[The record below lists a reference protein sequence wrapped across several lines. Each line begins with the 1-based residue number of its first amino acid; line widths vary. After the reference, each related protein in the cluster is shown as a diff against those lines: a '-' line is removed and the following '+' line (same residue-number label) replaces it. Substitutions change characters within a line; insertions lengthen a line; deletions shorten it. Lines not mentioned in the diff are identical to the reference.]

1 MSRVVAAAGLA
12 LAAVLIVPSV
22 LAQSEDDPG
31 PLVKV
36 EDFDKGRAQFHHT
49 CAPCH
54 GRNMVNAGVTT
65 YDLRKFP
72 LEQSDRFHNSV
83 THGKGNMPSF
93 KESLSPEQID
103 WLWAY
108 VRSRGK
114 SPSSASAS
122 AQ

>member
-1 MSRVVAAAGLA
+1 MLRALAAAGFA
-12 LAAVLIVPSV
+12 LAAAFHVPCA
-22 LAQSEDDPG
+22 LAQSDDDPG
-31 PLVKV
+31 PRVSA
-36 EDFDKGRAQFHHT
+36 EDFDKGYQQFHHT

-83 THGKGNMPSF
+83 TNGKGNMPSF
-93 KESLSPEQID
+93 KGSLTPQQID
-103 WLWAY
+103 LLWAY
-108 VRSRGK
+108 VRSRGT

-122 AQ
+122 AR

>member
-1 MSRVVAAAGLA
+1 MLRVLAAAGFV
-12 LAAVLIVPSV
+12 LAAAFHAPGAV
-22 LAQSEDDPG
+22 AQSGDDPG
-31 PLVKV
+31 PLVSA
-36 EDFDKGRAQFHHT
+36 EDFDKGSQQFHHT

-72 LEQSDRFHNSV
+72 LEQSDRFHHSV

-93 KESLSPEQID
+93 KGSLSPEQID

-122 AQ
+122 AH

>member
-1 MSRVVAAAGLA
+1 MSRVLAAAGFV
-12 LAAVLIVPSV
+12 LAAAFHAPCALS
-22 LAQSEDDPG
+22 QSDDGPG
-31 PLVKV
+31 PAASA
-36 EDFDKGRAQFHHT
+36 EDFDKGYQQFHHT

-83 THGKGNMPSF
+83 TNGKGNMPSF
-93 KESLSPEQID
+93 KGSLTPEQID

-114 SPSSASAS
+114 SPSTASAS
-122 AQ
+122 AR

>member
-1 MSRVVAAAGLA
+1 LHAPCA
-12 LAAVLIVPSV
+12 LS
-22 LAQSEDDPG
+22 QSDDSPG
-31 PLVKV
+31 PAASA
-36 EDFDKGRAQFHHT
+36 EDFDKGYQQFHHT

-83 THGKGNMPSF
+83 TNGKGNMPSF
-93 KESLSPEQID
+93 KGSLTPAQID

-114 SPSSASAS
+114 SPSTASAS
-122 AQ
+122 AR

>member
-1 MSRVVAAAGLA
+1 MLRHLAAAGIV
-12 LAAVLIVPSV
+12 LAAAFHAPGV
-22 LAQSEDDPG
+22 LAQSDDPG
-31 PLVKV
+31 PLVSA
-36 EDFDKGRAQFHHT
+36 EDFDKGLEQFHHT

-72 LEQSDRFHNSV
+72 LEQSDRFHLSV
-83 THGKGNMPSF
+83 TNGKGNMPSF
-93 KESLSPEQID
+93 KGSLSQEQID

-122 AQ
+122 AR